1 MKHIIITLPAYLWEK
16 IVKKEKRIE
25 LRSSFPRSFSFE
37 NSKCYVVRKGTHDVL
52 GYFKITEI
60 SDYKPNGCI
69 PIGLANL
76 LKVPFK
82 WLVIYCRKNKK
93 LYFWHIGEVH
103 EFPESI
109 DARQVFGI
117 STNPQSFIYTDISPI
132 SQ

>member
-25 LRSSFPRSFSFE
+25 LRSNFPRSFSFE
-37 NSKCYVVRKGTHDVL
+37 NSKCYVVIKGTPALV

-60 SDYKPNGCI
+60 SDYNPDGYI
-69 PIGLANL
+69 PKSFADYLGVTL
-76 LKVPFK
+76 K
-82 WLVIYCRKNKK
+82 WLVSYCRNKKK
-93 LYFWHIGEVH
+93 LYLWHIGEVH
-103 EFPESI
+103 EFPEPI
-109 DARQVFGI
+109 DARQTFGI